1 MAHRY
6 VEDMGYCGL
15 VRGKMNKEILPQYGL
30 HYFDAREERGLV
42 SSLVKQELEA
52 FVKAYMPSIAEHVE
66 ITDTWMP
73 WKRMFEVGL
82 HVKWN

>member
-1 MAHRY
+1 
-6 VEDMGYCGL
+6 
-15 VRGKMNKEILPQYGL
+15 
-30 HYFDAREERGLV
+30 LV